1 MLAATVNVT
10 VPLPLPLA
18 PDTTVVHVAPLVAV
32 HAQLV
37 PLVTVTVPPPPAA
50 PIDWAVGLIVKVHG
64 VGVGDGVGMGD
75 GDAGGVGAGGGA
87 GDAVGEGA
95 GDAGGVGV
103 GLGTRAACATTNV
116 WPAIVKAPL
125 LAPPLLDWTVN
136 ATRPEPIPVAPEL
149 IATQVAAGAAVHE
162 QSLAVVTVT
171 CPVAP
176 SAPTDCDLGE
186 ISNGHGVPSCR
197 TGTAWLLTKTSS

>member
-1 MLAATVNVT
+1 
-10 VPLPLPLA
+10 
-18 PDTTVVHVAPLVAV
+18 VAV
-32 HAQLV
+32 
-37 PLVTVTVPPPPAA
+37 
-50 PIDWAVGLIVKVHG
+50 G
-64 VGVGDGVGMGD
+64 VGVGDAVGVGD
-75 GDAGGVGAGGGA
+75 T
-87 GDAVGEGA
+87 VGEGA
-95 GDAGGVGV
+95 GDAGGVGVGV

-136 ATRPEPIPVAPEL
+136 ATRPEPIPDAPEL
-149 IATQVAAGAAVHE
+149 IATQVAAGTAVHE

-186 ISNGHGVPSCR
+186 IS
-197 TGTAWLLTKTSS
+197 